1 MATTVQPG
9 IKNIHIGQ
17 IDGTR
22 DGSAALTEHPQ
33 VPQLDWDKLARDLN
47 LNSAQDA
54 ARRAYQIAA
63 YVAKV
68 ERNSEQ
74 KLLLKERGK
83 FFEISLKSLKKG
95 A

>member
-1 MATTVQPG
+1 MATTVQPE
-9 IKNIHIGQ
+9 IYTYHIGTV
-17 IDGTR
+17 DGAGG
-22 DGSAALTEHPQ
+22 GSAALTEQPPD
-33 VPQLDWDKLARDLN
+33 PQLDWEKLARDLN

-68 ERNSEQ
+68 ERNSDQ